1 MPAPW
6 VVKRMLLAPASV
18 RRAAARRAQPH
29 EAWLLHQPA
38 DVRRSYIAEVLNKGG
53 DDVREQAWMLMQ
65 PAAVRKSYVKEVLK
79 PNSE

>member
-38 DVRRSYIAEVLNKGG
+38 AVRRSYIAEVLNKGG
-53 DDVREQAWMLMQ
+53 SADREQAWMLLQ
-65 PAAVRKSYVKEVLK
+65 PEAVRKSYVKEVLG
-79 PNSE
+79 PRT